1 MREMGTYRR
10 GETGR
15 GRMSQTGGQTGR
27 ERVDRQGVRLEGNNV
42 VIFIFIN
49 VFFFLK
55 KCK

>member
-55 KCK
+55 EM

>member
-15 GRMSQTGGQTGR
+15 RRMSQTGGQTGR

-49 VFFFLK
+49 VFFFFK
-55 KCK
+55 EM